1 MFFTNFSEMI
11 KKFTDYDELPSTI
24 ILELCKEKYPE
35 ILGSV
40 ADQQQNN
47 PNFQHQMLTTHLA
60 ATTDIVINSYIPY
73 GIKNELIIAALLYRT
88 GEPDVCRREYSQVY
102 GKEINIFKG
111 YTDFSHAKAK
121 QILSEDGSIGKI
133 FINDILTIIDHYE
146 DFENYYTQ
154 DDFECMN
161 WLSENTDNIMITQNT
176 VSEVINQYDKLVTPH
191 QWMGITFLM
200 EADAR
205 AQAQFT
211 RSHSGVIINSRLQK
225 IDRAIQIRYEI
236 AKHFNL

>member
-11 KKFTDYDELPSTI
+11 KKFTEYEELPSTI
-24 ILELCKEKYPE
+24 ILELCKEKYPV

-40 ADQQQNN
+40 VKQQQNN

-60 ATTDIVINSYIPY
+60 ATTDIVLSSYIPY
-73 GIKNELIIAALLYRT
+73 GIKNELVLAAMLYRT

-121 QILSEDGSIGKI
+121 QILDEDGSVGKI

-176 VSEVINQYDKLVTPH
+176 VSEIINQYDKLVTPH

-211 RSHSGVIINSRLQK
+211 KSHNGVIVDSRLQK
-225 IDRAIQIRYEI
+225 VDRAIQIRYEI